1 MERGRNALKMLQKMD
16 LVVFRPY
23 LFWRFQKCLK
33 NVSISLYSLGYESV
47 PMCIWKRKI
56 QGGSKDTLSIIS
68 SGAEA
73 VLLSQPTL
81 LFSKLHT
88 VISFSLQC
96 LIAAL
101 LSAFSNIHRSMGFQC
116 M

>member
-1 MERGRNALKMLQKMD
+1 
-16 LVVFRPY
+16 
-23 LFWRFQKCLK
+23 
-33 NVSISLYSLGYESV
+33 
-47 PMCIWKRKI
+47 MCIWKRKI
-56 QGGSKDTLSIIS
+56 QGGSKDALSTIF

-73 VLLSQPTL
+73 ALLSQPTL

-101 LSAFSNIHRSMGFQC
+101 LSAFSNIHRSMGFQY